1 MPGHRAQRALD
12 RAHPFEDGLSYD
24 YRNFLAQ
31 RLFGCYLAAVQ
42 VQMSRSAMRALQR
55 SNKRQLIAAKIA
67 ELAAD
72 PAALSANVIKLRG
85 RSEHRLRVQDW
96 RIIFR
101 IEDDVLFVDE
111 IEPRGSIYEDR
122 T

>member
-1 MPGHRAQRALD
+1 MQIRIAK
-12 RAHPFEDGLSYD
+12 S
-24 YRNFLAQ
+24 
-31 RLFGCYLAAVQ
+31 AAK
-42 VQMSRSAMRALQR
+42 ALQR
-55 SNKRQLIAAKIA
+55 SNKRNLISQKIT

-72 PAALSANVIKLRG
+72 PAMISVNVVKLSG
-85 RSEHRLRVQDW
+85 RPEHRLRVQDW

-101 IEDDVLFVDE
+101 IEDEVLYIDE